1 MALLDQIEA
10 VTNDWFERNK
20 VEDLYFK
27 ASVFFYRLLGNGQDK
42 LNLVTAS
49 ETVDGGKKV
58 LEFLEYAGVNG
69 DTYGAATTIS
79 NTNNDIVNQAA
90 FPWSGYYAS
99 DAIGLD
105 EKIQNSGDAA
115 MVNLIQTKLRSV
127 SKTIRD
133 NMSAGI
139 FTARSAS
146 TGALG
151 FDGLPDLF
159 NTTTSVAYGSI
170 AEDDM
175 AVWSPNVITTIE
187 AISYSVVNEILAA
200 ATSSNTPED
209 KPNMCITTQT
219 LCDSYTTKLQQQ
231 QRFSNEAL
239 ANAGFEN
246 ILHKST
252 PITWDVKCPT
262 GEFYAM
268 NMRRIR
274 IRAHKD
280 YNFTKPMW
288 VADKPGSEP
297 DNFIANSR
305 WMGVMTTSDRG
316 AHCLHTNLTA

>member
-10 VTNDWFERNK
+10 VTNDWFQRNK

-27 ASVFFYRLLGNGQDK
+27 ASVFLYRLLGSGQDK

-90 FPWSGYYAS
+90 FEWSGYYAS
-99 DAIGLD
+99 DGIGLD
-105 EKIQNSGDAA
+105 EKVQNSGDAA

-133 NMSAGI
+133 KMSDGI

-146 TGALG
+146 TGSLG

-159 NTTTSVAYGSI
+159 NTTVTTPYGNI
-170 AEDDM
+170 TETDM
-175 AVWSPNVITTIE
+175 AVWSPNVIVTAE
-187 AISYSVVNEILAA
+187 AITYAIVSEIFTAATQGNTAEDMPDMAITTKTLYEAYKGKLQPQQRFTNDALAA
-200 ATSSNTPED
+200 AGFQNITHDGTPVAWD
-209 KPNMCITTQT
+209 LFCP
-219 LCDSYTTKLQQQ
+219 
-231 QRFSNEAL
+231 
-239 ANAGFEN
+239 AGN
-246 ILHKST
+246 
-252 PITWDVKCPT
+252 
-262 GEFYAM
+262 FYAM
-268 NMRRIR
+268 NMRKIR
-274 IRAHKD
+274 IRAHKE
-280 YNFTKPMW
+280 YNFTKPTW

>member
-10 VTNDWFERNK
+10 VTNDWFKRNK

-27 ASVFFYRLLGNGQDK
+27 ASIFLYRLLGNGQDK

-49 ETVDGGKKV
+49 ETIDGGKKV
-58 LEFLEYAGVNG
+58 LEFLEHAGVNG

-79 NTNNDIVNQAA
+79 GTNNSIVNQAA
-90 FPWSGYYAS
+90 FAWSGYYGS
-99 DAIGLD
+99 DGIGLD
-105 EKIQNSGDAA
+105 EKVQNSGDAA
-115 MVNLIQTKLRSV
+115 MVNLIQLKLRSV
-127 SKTIRD
+127 SKTIRN
-133 NMSAGI
+133 NMAQGV
-139 FTARSAS
+139 FTLRSAS
-146 TGALG
+146 TGSLG
-151 FDGLPDLF
+151 LDGLPDLF
-159 NTTTSVAYGSI
+159 NVNPAIAYGNI
-170 AEDDM
+170 TETDM
-175 AVWSPNVITTIE
+175 ALWAPNVIVTAE
-187 AISYSVVNEILAA
+187 AITYAVVNEILAA

-219 LCDSYTTKLQQQ
+219 LCDAYTAKLQAQ
-231 QRFSNEAL
+231 QRFTDKAL
-239 ANAGFEN
+239 AEAGFEN
-246 ILHKST
+246 VTHKGT
-252 PITWDVKCPT
+252 PISWDVFCPA

-280 YNFTKPMW
+280 YNFTKPHW

-316 AHCLHTNLTA
+316 AHALHTNLTA